1 MTPRPE
7 TQAGTADDI
16 TAAVLAAKTAR
27 DTAVSEAEKKFWQ
40 RMGELS
46 KSYRGAQKDVAA
58 ALNVERD
65 AVYKNV
71 RKYTDA

>member
-7 TQAGTADDI
+7 AQPNTAEDLK
-16 TAAVLAAKTAR
+16 AAVQVAKSVRDAAVAAAETA
-27 DTAVSEAEKKFWQ
+27 FWQ

-71 RKYTDA
+71 RKYTA